1 MKKLTRQ
8 QQEFLSLKLDQTV
21 NLPARKDR
29 KLEASQRR
37 QKRLKQAKQDRDQLD
52 CTPKEKGSPEDE
64 GDAIIGVN
72 RRKERYLEQ
81 LEASM
86 DASDNHGMRRDEGK
100 FKRIIGDAIGLI
112 CRSDFE
118 MKRNRGGRLS
128 AAGTKVDQVFTATWL
143 RMN

>member
-8 QQEFLSLKLDQTV
+8 QQGFLSLKLDQTV

-37 QKRLKQAKQDRDQLD
+37 QKRLKQAKQDRDQLGR
-52 CTPKEKGSPEDE
+52 TPKEKGSPEDE
-64 GDAIIGVN
+64 DDAIIGIN

-81 LEASM
+81 LKASM
-86 DASDNHGMRRDEGK
+86 DGSDNQGM
-100 FKRIIGDAIGLI
+100 RIIGDAIGLI